1 MTESL
6 GKDAMVTDAGKCMG
20 GCIELRDYKSGK
32 LSPDA
37 ATFCTASMLTFSGTQ
52 HLGERTM

>member
-20 GCIELRDYKSGK
+20 DCIELVIIKAGNV
-32 LSPDA
+32 SPDA

-52 HLGERTM
+52 HLRERTM